1 MSTNAQAILEQI
13 RALPPTDLQA
23 VWQGIQEWLR
33 TSRPNA
39 NPADDPIRSA
49 RGMFAGSR
57 LTEAL
62 LASRA
67 EDNRR
72 G

>member
-1 MSTNAQAILEQI
+1 MSTQAEAILDQI
-13 RALPPTDLQA
+13 KALPPEEQRS
-23 VWQGIQEWLR
+23 VWGRLQEWITAAPSTPR
-33 TSRPNA
+33 A
-39 NPADDPIRSA
+39 EDPIRSA
-49 RGMFAGSR
+49 RGMFAGNR

-67 EDNRR
+67 EDRTR